1 VQRHLL
7 GICLSAA
14 AAAGAAVPAVAQ
26 GGPVPA
32 GQVQPYGGGTATL
45 PSSSGA
51 GAILWSETIRVEGA
65 LFLRAHFSSFN
76 LAFGDTLIVSRPDGT
91 QASQYSGRG
100 PAGGWSLSVDGD
112 AMRLRVRAGSA
123 GSRSGYG
130 FRVDSV
136 VRGDVS
142 LSVESICGDN
152 GYENIA
158 CHPEANAA
166 QRPVARLN
174 FVVNGSGFLCT
185 GWLVRGASASTMLT
199 NQHCFADQTATNTV
213 EARFNYQTAACAG
226 GAMAGE
232 TRYLGGTWRR
242 SSAALDY
249 TIYTVNGNPE
259 ATWGELIPSNQPPAV
274 GQLIWVIQHPG
285 GQPKKIGHWEDAAHT
300 QRCDVEA
307 INVNL
312 GNGANQVGYSCDTE
326 GGSSGS
332 PVVRAGTTTAIGL
345 HHFGGCR
352 NHATQM
358 SAVCADAGALL
369 QCGTAATPT
378 ATARPRATAT
388 ATARTRATPTARPR
402 ATATARPRATPTSGG
417 AAAWQPNVFY
427 AVGNLATYG
436 GATYRCI
443 QAHTSQTGWEPP
455 NVPALWA
462 RQ

>member
-1 VQRHLL
+1 MAAP
-7 GICLSAA
+7 AA
-14 AAAGAAVPAVAQ
+14 AQGA
-26 GGPVPA
+26 VPA
-32 GQVQPYGGGTATL
+32 GQVQPYSAGTGAL

-51 GAILWSETIRVEGA
+51 GAILWSETIRLEDA
-65 LFLRAHFSSFN
+65 LFIRAHFSSFN
-76 LAFGDTLIVSRPDGT
+76 LAAGDTLVVSRPDGGNS
-91 QASQYSGRG
+91 SQYHGRG

-112 AMRLRVRAGSA
+112 AMLLRVRAGSA
-123 GSRSGYG
+123 GGRAGYG
-130 FRVDSV
+130 FHVDSV
-136 VRGDVS
+136 VRGEVS

-174 FVVNGSGFLCT
+174 FVSNGASLLCT

-199 NQHCFADQTATNTV
+199 NQHCFADQAATNTV
-213 EARFNYQTAACAG
+213 EARFNYQTASCGG

-242 SSAALDY
+242 SNAALDY
-249 TIYTVNGNPE
+249 TIYTANGNPE
-259 ATWGELIPSNQPPAV
+259 ATWGELIPSNQAPAI

-300 QRCDVEA
+300 VRCDIET

-312 GNGANQVGYSCDTE
+312 GNGANQTGYSCDTE

-332 PVVRAGTTTAIGL
+332 PVVRAGTTIAVGL

-358 SAVCADAGALL
+358 SAVCADAGSLL
-369 QCGTAATPT
+369 QCGTATPT

-388 ATARTRATPTARPR
+388 ARPR
-402 ATATARPRATPTSGG
+402 ATATARPRATATARARATATATAARPRPTPTSGG
-417 AAAWQPNVFY
+417 ASAWQPNVFY
-427 AVGNLATYG
+427 SVGSLTTYG

-443 QAHTSQTGWEPP
+443 QAHTSQVGWEPP